1 MRKILEASRYIVI
14 LPSIGALIGALVLI
28 LIGLWEIGAA
38 IYQLVSFDVA
48 LKASIV
54 SVLTAVDTLLLATV
68 LLVIGYGLY
77 ELFVDESLELPAW
90 LQIRSLDDLKGKL
103 IGVVVA
109 VIAVVFLGELVE
121 GKDPEA
127 VLLFGVGAGALVLA
141 LAAFAY
147 ATRSQAKDR
156 PEADGH

>member
-1 MRKILEASRYIVI
+1 MRRILELSRYVVV
-14 LPSIGALIGALVLI
+14 LPALGSLLGSLVLV
-28 LIGLWEIGAA
+28 LIGLWEVGVA
-38 IYQLVSFDVA
+38 IYQLVQLDVSA
-48 LKASIV
+48 KESIV

-77 ELFVDESLELPAW
+77 ELFVDDSVEFPAW
-90 LQIRSLDDLKGKL
+90 LRIRSLDDLKGKL

-121 GKDPEA
+121 GKDA
-127 VLLFGVGAGALVLA
+127 QATMLIGIGAGALVLA

-147 ATRSQAKDR
+147 ATKESGKPD
-156 PEADGH
+156 ES

>member
-38 IYQLVSFDVA
+38 IYQLISLDVA

-90 LQIRSLDDLKGKL
+90 LRIRSLDDLKGKL

-127 VLLFGVGAGALVLA
+127 VMLFGVGAGALVLA

-147 ATRSQAKDR
+147 ATRSVGKDDSE
-156 PEADGH
+156 PDGH